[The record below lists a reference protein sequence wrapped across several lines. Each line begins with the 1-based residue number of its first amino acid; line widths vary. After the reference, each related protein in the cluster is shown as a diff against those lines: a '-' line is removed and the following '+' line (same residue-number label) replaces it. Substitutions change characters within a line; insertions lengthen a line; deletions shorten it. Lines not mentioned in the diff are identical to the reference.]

1 MLGEETLSFDDLFD
15 MNKAQ
20 QNIYEIENKIKDIID
35 ENDLMLFFKLKGEI
49 YGTDEEGRLTYATLL
64 DKKENIKLKKELRF
78 SAINLT
84 QAISDEPKEYVFSY
98 EDIKKIKRGIIG
110 KEKAEEEL
118 IKDKK

>member
-1 MLGEETLSFDDLFD
+1 MKNFSDEYKEI
-15 MNKAQ
+15 
-20 QNIYEIENKIKDIID
+20 QNTWDNFVYLENKIKDIID